1 MINKNFKEQLSD
13 LLNCDIKALYPLA
26 RELNRKLY
34 FYVGPTNSGK
44 TYQAMQEMI
53 SSDTGTYLAPLRLL
67 ALENYEALKNNSI
80 PASLITGEEEIFD
93 EDAGHIC
100 STIEMINFNL
110 EVDVC
115 VIDEVQMLDDED
127 RGWAWVN
134 AILGSPAKKVIM
146 TGSVNTLD
154 IIKKIAIYLDEE
166 LEVVKFKRK
175 NPLKVDEKHTNLKDI
190 KPATALIAF
199 SRKDVLALKSK
210 LSKFHTV
217 SVLYGNLS
225 PEVRREEAK
234 RFREGKSDILVATD
248 AIAMGLN
255 LPIKHLI
262 FTTDRKFDGK
272 EKRPLTPNEVIQIA
286 GRAGRYGQHEIGH
299 IGATSGTILSHIDEM
314 FTSPMKTIKPPVK
327 VKATQIQVEELSSHL
342 GTKNLTEIL
351 KYFSKHMK
359 YDGPFEAVNLKGML
373 ELSFMLDQKLDLSL
387 EDKYM
392 LSNAPINTR
401 SPLIVSGYKK
411 YVDAIL
417 NHKVTKYKL
426 SSKITGIASTQLE
439 LLQAEDEVKKISLY
453 LWLSYKF
460 PELFPDKQKAEQ
472 YRIEINNFCE
482 NSLKSNKRLK
492 PMINRN
498 NSHNRGQHTRGK
510 DYKNT
515 RNKNGYDKY
524 KQEDKYNKKHKQ
536 DKDYSD
542 RDASSS
548 RNKYKKENS
557 NNINQEESKK
567 STRPPRRRRRRER

>member
-44 TYQAMQEMI
+44 TYQAMSEMI
-53 SSDTGTYLAPLRLL
+53 KADTGTYLAPLRLL
-67 ALENYEALKNNSI
+67 ALENYESLINNNT
-80 PASLITGEEEIFD
+80 PASLVTGEEEIFD
-93 EDAGHIC
+93 EEAGHIC

-154 IIKKIAIYLDEE
+154 IIKKIAAYLDEE

-199 SRKDVLALKSK
+199 SRKEVLGLKAK

-225 PEVRREEAK
+225 PEVRKEEAK

-255 LPIKHLI
+255 LPIKHIL

-286 GRAGRYGQHEIGH
+286 GRAGRYGQHEVGH
-299 IGATSGTILSHIDEM
+299 IGGTSGTVLNHIREM

-327 VKATQIQVEELSSHL
+327 VKATQVQVEELSTHL
-342 GTKNLTEIL
+342 GTKNLTTIL

-373 ELSFMLDQKLDLSL
+373 ELSLMLDQKEDLSL
-387 EDKYM
+387 DDKYM

-401 SPLIVSGYKK
+401 SPLILNGYKK
-411 YVDAIL
+411 YVNAIIT
-417 NHKVTKYKL
+417 HSVTKFRL
-426 SSKITGIASTQLE
+426 STKIGGIARTQLE

-453 LWLSYKF
+453 LWLSYKL
-460 PELFPDKQKAEQ
+460 PNLFPDKQKAEL
-472 YRIEINNFCE
+472 YRVEINNFCE

-492 PMINRN
+492 PMENRSRNRN
-498 NSHNRGQHTRGK
+498 DGNNRYQKDRYKENSRS
-510 DYKNT
+510 
-515 RNKNGYDKY
+515 
-524 KQEDKYNKKHKQ
+524 YNKS
-536 DKDYSD
+536 YND
-542 RDASSS
+542 RDNRA
-548 RNKYKKENS
+548 RNKYKDNTSDKNTQEN
-557 NNINQEESKK
+557 EKK
-567 STRPPRRRRRRER
+567 DSHNENRSPRRRRRRQR

>member
-1 MINKNFKEQLSD
+1 MINTNFKEQLSD

-53 SSDTGTYLAPLRLL
+53 QADTGTYLAPLRLL
-67 ALENYEALKNNSI
+67 ALENYEALKSDNI
-80 PASLITGEEEIFD
+80 PASLVTGEEEIFD

-154 IIKKIAIYLDEE
+154 IIKKIATYLGEE

-175 NPLKVDEKHTNLKDI
+175 NPLKVDPKHTILKDI

-199 SRKDVLALKSK
+199 SRKEVLTLKAK
-210 LSKFHTV
+210 LSKFHSV

-234 RFREGKSDILVATD
+234 RFREGKSEILVATD

-255 LPIKHLI
+255 LPIKHIL

-286 GRAGRYGQHEIGH
+286 GRAGRYGQHEVGH
-299 IGATSGTILSHIDEM
+299 IGATSGTVLKHIEDM
-314 FTSPMKTIKPPVK
+314 FTSPMRTIKPPVK
-327 VKATQIQVEELSSHL
+327 VKATQIQVEELSAHL
-342 GTKNLTEIL
+342 GTKNLTTIL
-351 KYFSKHMK
+351 NYFSKHMK

-373 ELSFMLDQKLDLSL
+373 ELSLMLDQKEDLSL
-387 EDKYM
+387 DDKYM

-401 SPLIVSGYKK
+401 SPLILNGYKK
-411 YVDAIL
+411 YVNAIL
-417 NHKVTKYKL
+417 THSVTKFKL
-426 SSKITGIASTQLE
+426 SAKIGGIAKTQLE

-453 LWLSYKF
+453 LWLSYKL
-460 PELFPDKQKAEQ
+460 PELFPDKNKAELL
-472 YRIEINNFCE
+472 RAEINNFCE

-492 PMINRN
+492 PMENRGGNRN
-498 NSHNRGQHTRGK
+498 DRNNRFKK
-510 DYKNT
+510 DRY
-515 RNKNGYDKY
+515 GDKPRSY
-524 KQEDKYNKKHKQ
+524 SKSYN
-536 DKDYSD
+536 D
-542 RDASSS
+542 RDNRA
-548 RNKYKKENS
+548 RNKYKDTTTDNKDEKSDKSNS
-557 NNINQEESKK
+557 RDGN
-567 STRPPRRRRRRER
+567 RPARRRRRRER